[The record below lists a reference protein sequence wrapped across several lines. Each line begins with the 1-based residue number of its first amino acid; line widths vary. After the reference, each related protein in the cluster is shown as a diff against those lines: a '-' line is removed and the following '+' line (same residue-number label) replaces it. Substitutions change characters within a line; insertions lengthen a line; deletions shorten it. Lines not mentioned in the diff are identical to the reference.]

1 MLGCLVVVIAGAGPA
16 FCAGLDLKEFASAKL
31 EDDPS
36 RAAIV
41 RHCFSALRHCA
52 LPVIAAVNG
61 IAAGAGASLA
71 FAADFRVLRRSAAK
85 PRRGIGI
92 RRKKRDARALE
103 IAGSRSFLV
112 DVHILKR

>member
-1 MLGCLVVVIAGAGPA
+1 MSSSETQTNG
-16 FCAGLDLKEFASAKL
+16 
-31 EDDPS
+31 
-36 RAAIV
+36 
-41 RHCFSALRHCA
+41 H
-52 LPVIAAVNG
+52 LPVLASEARPIDKLADAPLPAPAIAATG
-61 IAAGAGASLA
+61 GFLAGVATLVLV
-71 FAADFRVLRRSAAK
+71 RVLRRTAAK